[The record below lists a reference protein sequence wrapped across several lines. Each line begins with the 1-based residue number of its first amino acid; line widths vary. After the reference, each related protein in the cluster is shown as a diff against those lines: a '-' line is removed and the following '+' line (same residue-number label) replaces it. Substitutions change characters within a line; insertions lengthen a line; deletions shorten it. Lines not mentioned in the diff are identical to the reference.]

1 MLCTKFRWKSR
12 WNSKPETCCLVQW
25 VASQQSHTRIT
36 ILTHFSHFA
45 SLEIGRQSLRGY
57 RILGMCLFN
66 WFLPIGHV
74 IESFECVRNGNSGRF
89 YSSFS
94 HGEGWHCDYRR
105 VFSSPLPLCVRPWQS
120 AFSGMVF
127 LFSLSFSF
135 KRIAA
140 SCGACVHLH
149 SRLWTFI
156 FKTLLFYFTWHAMMC
171 PYSIYYIAFIYGY

>member
-89 YSSFS
+89 YSSCS
-94 HGEGWHCDYRR
+94 NGAGWHWDYRR

-127 LFSLSFSF
+127 LFSLLLVSNELPRAVVRAFTCTHDSELLF
-135 KRIAA
+135 
-140 SCGACVHLH
+140 
-149 SRLWTFI
+149 SRLCSFI
-156 FKTLLFYFTWHAMMC
+156 LLDTPWC
-171 PYSIYYIAFIYGY
+171 VPTPYII